1 MDGDGQY
8 SKDHDKSQFPSRLG
22 MGRRAVPRPS
32 GGATNRFRQTNALPS
47 ARGDATVLSQAT
59 GRPQMPSSSYV
70 GYGYTD
76 TAFQVQ
82 QGMPQLQPYPSSNF
96 TQQQQQAQQQQ
107 QQQQQQLQPSHSQHH
122 PSFNNPY
129 EQAAVYNLPQ
139 QGPTHG
145 PYDAVPQYPTRQS
158 AATIDA
164 LSSQFAVPQYF
175 PASEPTGAAVTDMVS
190 PYLNTQLPPYNQP
203 GPIGRSSA
211 TAHPFAANMVDLNNP
226 MGTTGQHYQQQQ
238 PLPPPQPI
246 QQPIQQP
253 QPQQR
258 QPVATVSTTS
268 RYDEV
273 RGQLQRAFRWTL
285 DQARAGRVVEAS
297 RSILEISDW
306 LVVNVREIGTFPPC
320 RYFFSL
326 FPSDVPETT
335 PPLSFLQPGLEYV
348 SFELAQQSLS
358 SIYTSILTPDY
369 QSQSGDRAL
378 SRRK

>member
-8 SKDHDKSQFPSRLG
+8 SKDHDQSQFPSRLG

-82 QGMPQLQPYPSSNF
+82 QGMPQLQPYPSNF
-96 TQQQQQAQQQQ
+96 TQQQQQEP
-107 QQQQQQLQPSHSQHH
+107 QQQQLQPSHSQQH
-122 PSFNNPY
+122 PSSFNNPY

-175 PASEPTGAAVTDMVS
+175 QASEPTGAAVTDMVS

-211 TAHPFAANMVDLNNP
+211 TAQPFAANMVDLNNP
-226 MGTTGQHYQQQQ
+226 MGTTGQQYQQQQ

-246 QQPIQQP
+246 QQPQP

-306 LVVNVREIGTFPPC
+306 LVANVREIGTFPPC
-320 RYFFSL
+320 RYFF
-326 FPSDVPETT
+326 ETT
-335 PPLSFLQPGLEYV
+335 PPFSFLQPGLTRIV
-348 SFELAQQSLS
+348 RTS
-358 SIYTSILTPDY
+358 STIPVINLYIYSHP
-369 QSQSGDRAL
+369 
-378 SRRK
+378 